1 MGRAWEARLPGPFPW
16 AADSPLGEGFQGEKG
31 SGAEPRGRCSLV
43 LAS

>member
-16 AADSPLGEGFQGEKG
+16 AADSPLGEGFQAGKRV
-31 SGAEPRGRCSLV
+31 SSRTPGRCSLV